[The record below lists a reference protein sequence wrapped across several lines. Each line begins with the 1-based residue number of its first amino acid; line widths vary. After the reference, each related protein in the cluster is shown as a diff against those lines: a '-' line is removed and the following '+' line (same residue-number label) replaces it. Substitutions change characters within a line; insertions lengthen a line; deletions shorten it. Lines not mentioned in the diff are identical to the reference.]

1 MTPFTRTTLA
11 LASALWIGGCAS
23 SPQPTPTHEQA
34 PAPAAEAKPQ
44 AQTPP
49 QVQVPAAPLP
59 PVPATPLRQPAP
71 MQLIVQQSPENPII
85 SFRLVFHSGSVD
97 DPKGKEGLTALTA
110 HLLAEGGTQKL
121 TSAQLLEALFPMA
134 AELDV
139 FPDKEF
145 TTFSGRVHKDFLPR
159 FLEILTDVLI
169 NPRYDP
175 SEFERLR
182 TDALNTIRNELRNEN
197 DEQLG
202 KVALDALLYR
212 GHPYE
217 HFVGGTV
224 KGLQS
229 VTLEDVKA
237 HARRVFTQD
246 RLVVGLAGPVDDA
259 LKKSVTSRLS
269 ALPATGAPRV
279 ELPPVPVMPGRAI
292 VLQKPTLSTAVS
304 MGYVTPMRR
313 GDPDF
318 FPVAFA
324 LSYLGEHRQ
333 SHGVL
338 FQELRER
345 RGLNYG
351 DYAYAEHFS
360 EQWGTTYS
368 RPNIAR
374 TQQDLTLWIRPVVPA
389 NAVFATHGTVYYLDQ
404 LVRQPIARDRFEL
417 VRGFLLSYTRLWE
430 QTDQRRLGYAIDS
443 LFYGTPN
450 FLEQYRKALSDM
462 TPESVQEALRRR
474 VRPEALSFAFV
485 TQDAPALISALKS
498 QKVQPLNYAS
508 AKPPDLLEVDKAI
521 LQQPLSLMP
530 EAIELLPASEFM
542 EQ

>member
-1 MTPFTRTTLA
+1 MTPFTRTALA
-11 LASALWIGGCAS
+11 VASALWLGACAS
-23 SPQPTPTHEQA
+23 APQPTPTPEQP
-34 PAPAAEAKPQ
+34 PAPAQPPPTPARAQ
-44 AQTPP
+44 A
-49 QVQVPAAPLP
+49 PAAPLP
-59 PVPATPLRQPAP
+59 PVPAVPLKQPEP
-71 MQLIVQQSPENPII
+71 MQLVVQATPENPIV

-121 TSAQLLEALFPMA
+121 TSAQLLEVLFPMA
-134 AELDV
+134 AELEV

-159 FLEILTDVLI
+159 FLEIFTDVLLA
-169 NPRYDP
+169 PRYDP

-182 TDALNTIRNELRNEN
+182 TDALNTIRNQLRTEN
-197 DEQLG
+197 DEKLG
-202 KVALDALLYR
+202 QVALDALLYR

-224 KGLQS
+224 QGLQAI
-229 VTLEDVKA
+229 TLDDVKA
-237 HARRVFTQD
+237 HARRVFSQD
-246 RLVVGLAGPVDDA
+246 RLVVGLAGSVDDA

-279 ELPPVPVMPGRAI
+279 ELPPVPVVPGRAI
-292 VLQKPTLSTAVS
+292 VIQKPTLSTAVS

-338 FQELRER
+338 FQELREL

-351 DYAYAEHFS
+351 DYAYAEHFI
-360 EQWGTTYS
+360 EQPGTTYN
-368 RPNIAR
+368 RTNIGR
-374 TQQDLTLWIRPVVPA
+374 TQQDLTLWLRPVVPA
-389 NAVFATHGTVYYLDQ
+389 NAVFATHGAVYYLDQ
-404 LVRQPIARDRFEL
+404 LVREGMPRDRFEL
-417 VRGFLLSYTRLWE
+417 VRGFLMNYTRLWE

-443 LFYGTPN
+443 LFFGTPH
-450 FLEQYRKALSDM
+450 FLEEYRKALGDM
-462 TPESVQEALRRR
+462 TPESVQEAVRRR
-474 VRPEALSFAFV
+474 LRPEALDFVFV
-485 TQDAPALISALKS
+485 TQDAPALVSTLKAQTVS
-498 QKVQPLNYAS
+498 PLGYAS
-508 AKPPDLLEVDKAI
+508 PKPADLLQVDKAI
-521 LQQPLSLMP
+521 LQHPIPLKP
-530 EAIELLPASEFM
+530 DTIELLPASAFM